1 MGAGLPETTTT
12 RQRIL
17 DAAVEMTTETGWAS
31 VTMARIAQ
39 RCGISRQTVYNDIG
53 AKPALAKSL
62 ILRELEQFL
71 AVVSAA
77 FDQEDDFLR
86 AIRQATY
93 AVLDRAQDNKLL
105 HAVVSATHG
114 ADTELLPYLTSHSE
128 GLLGYATEIIREHIE
143 KFDHGLS
150 DRQADVAIETVVR
163 VVLSHVMQPTK
174 SPDETADDIAWLMSR
189 VLSA

>member
-1 MGAGLPETTTT
+1 MGAAVTETT

-17 DAAVEMTTETGWAS
+17 DAAAEMTTETGWAS
-31 VTMARIAQ
+31 VTMSRIAE

-71 AVVSAA
+71 AVVSTA
-77 FDQEDDFLR
+77 FDEESDFLR

-93 AVLDRAQDNKLL
+93 GVLDRAQDNKLL

-114 ADTELLPYLTSHSE
+114 ADTELLPYLSSHSE
-128 GLLGYATEIIREHIE
+128 GLLGYATEIIHEHSR
-143 KFDHGLS
+143 KFDHDLN
-150 DRQADVAIETVVR
+150 DHQVDVAIETIVR

-189 VLSA
+189 VLSV

>member
-1 MGAGLPETTTT
+1 MAAAVPETTT

-17 DAAVEMTTETGWAS
+17 DAAAEMTTETGWAS
-31 VTMARIAQ
+31 VTMSRIAQ

-53 AKPALAKSL
+53 AKPTLAKSL

-77 FDQEDDFLR
+77 FDQEDDFLK
-86 AIRQATY
+86 AIRGATY
-93 AVLDRAQDNKLL
+93 AVLTRAQDNKLL

-128 GLLGYATEIIREHIE
+128 GLLGYATEIIHEHI
-143 KFDHGLS
+143 KRFDHGLS
-150 DRQADVAIETVVR
+150 AHQADVAIETVVR

-189 VLSA
+189 VLA

>member
-1 MGAGLPETTTT
+1 MGAGRSETTT

-17 DAAVEMTTETGWAS
+17 DAAAEMTTETGWAS
-31 VTMARIAQ
+31 VTMSRIAE
-39 RCGISRQTVYNDIG
+39 RSGVSRQTVYNDIG
-53 AKPALAKSL
+53 AKPTLAKSL

-71 AVVSAA
+71 AVVNAA
-77 FDQEDDFLR
+77 FDQEDHFLR

-128 GLLGYATEIIREHIE
+128 GLLGYATEIIREHVRR
-143 KFDHGLS
+143 FDHGLD
-150 DRQADVAIETVVR
+150 DRQADVAIETMVR

-189 VLSA
+189 MLSA

>member
-1 MGAGLPETTTT
+1 MAAGVPETT

-31 VTMARIAQ
+31 VTMSRIAE

-77 FDQEDDFLR
+77 FDQEDDFLL

-128 GLLGYATEIIREHIE
+128 GLLGYATAIIHEHIDR
-143 KFDHGLS
+143 FDHGLN
-150 DRQADVAIETVVR
+150 DHQADVAIETIVR

-174 SPDETADDIAWLMSR
+174 SPDETADDISWLVSR
-189 VLSA
+189 VLA

>member
-1 MGAGLPETTTT
+1 MAAGGTVTT

-31 VTMARIAQ
+31 VTMSRIAQ
-39 RCGISRQTVYNDIG
+39 RCGVSRQTVYNDIG
-53 AKPALAKSL
+53 AKPTLAKSL

-128 GLLGYATEIIREHIE
+128 GLLGYATEIIHEHIAR
-143 KFDHGLS
+143 FDHGLTEH
-150 DRQADVAIETVVR
+150 QADVAIETIVR

-174 SPDETADDIAWLMSR
+174 SPDETADDILWLVSR
-189 VLSA
+189 VLA

>member
-1 MGAGLPETTTT
+1 MSAGVPEST

-31 VTMARIAQ
+31 VTMSRIAE

-77 FDQEDDFLR
+77 FDEEDDFML

-93 AVLDRAQDNKLL
+93 GVLDRAQDNKLL

-128 GLLGYATEIIREHIE
+128 GLLGYATEIIHEHI
-143 KFDHGLS
+143 KRFDHGLS
-150 DRQADVAIETVVR
+150 DHQADVAIETIVR

-174 SPDETADDIAWLMSR
+174 SPDETADDILWLVSR
-189 VLSA
+189 VLA

>member
-1 MGAGLPETTTT
+1 MGAVVPEST

-17 DAAVEMTTETGWAS
+17 DAAVEMTTEAGWAS
-31 VTMARIAQ
+31 VTMSRIAE

-71 AVVSAA
+71 AVVSTA
-77 FDQEDDFLR
+77 FDEEDEFIA
-86 AIRQATY
+86 AIRRATY

-114 ADTELLPYLTSHSE
+114 ADTELLPYLSSHSE
-128 GLLGYATEIIREHIE
+128 GLLDYSTEIIHKHITR
-143 KFDHGLS
+143 FDHGLTPV
-150 DRQADVAIETVVR
+150 QAEAAIEMMVR

-174 SPDETADDIAWLMSR
+174 SPAETADDIAWLMSR

>member
-1 MGAGLPETTTT
+1 MAAGAPETT

-17 DAAVEMTTETGWAS
+17 DAAVEMTTESGWAS
-31 VTMARIAQ
+31 VTMSRIAQ
-39 RCGISRQTVYNDIG
+39 RCGVSRQTVYNDIG

-71 AVVSAA
+71 AVVSTA
-77 FDQEDDFLR
+77 FDQEDDFIR

-93 AVLDRAQDNKLL
+93 GVLDRAQDNKLL

-128 GLLGYATEIIREHIE
+128 GLLGYATELIHEHIKKYE
-143 KFDHGLS
+143 HGLT
-150 DRQADVAIETVVR
+150 DDQADAAIEMTVR

-174 SPDETADDIAWLMSR
+174 SPDETADDIAWLISR
-189 VLSA
+189 VLNG

>member
-1 MGAGLPETTTT
+1 MGAGVPEST

-31 VTMARIAQ
+31 VTMSRIAE

-62 ILRELEQFL
+62 ILRELEEFL
-71 AVVSAA
+71 SIVSTA
-77 FDQEDDFLR
+77 FDQEDDFLA
-86 AIRQATY
+86 AIRQATRS
-93 AVLDRAQDNKLL
+93 VLDRAHDNKLL

-114 ADTELLPYLTSHSE
+114 ADTELLPFLSSHSK
-128 GLLGYATEIIREHIE
+128 GLLGHSTEIIHKHIQR
-143 KFDHGLS
+143 FDHGLS
-150 DRQADVAIETVVR
+150 ASQAEAAIEMMVR

-174 SPDETADDIAWLMSR
+174 SPEETAEDMAWLMSR
-189 VLSA
+189 VLSV